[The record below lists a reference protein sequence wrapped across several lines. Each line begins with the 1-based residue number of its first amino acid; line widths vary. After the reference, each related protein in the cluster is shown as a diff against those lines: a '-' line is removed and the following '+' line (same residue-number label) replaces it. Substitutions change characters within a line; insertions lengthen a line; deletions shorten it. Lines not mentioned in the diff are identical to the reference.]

1 MNGDGVVNYQDIIE
15 LVMLIINEE
24 EPTEYEQQVI
34 DLNHDS
40 LYDIFD
46 VLLLTEIIIG

>member
-1 MNGDGVVNYQDIIE
+1 MDYILLILNEIE
-15 LVMLIINEE
+15 QSEN
-24 EPTEYEQQVI
+24 QKQVI
-34 DLNHDS
+34 DLNHDG